1 MKILVVGYYG
11 YRIVILIYNYQSEN
25 ILNEE
30 FNWFKQKV
38 QSVDEEKVVYDV
50 CEGVYSGSDENY
62 VRVEGFQRE
71 YKKNFV
77 CF

>member
-11 YRIVILIYNYQSEN
+11 YRIVILIYNDQSEN

-38 QSVDEEKVVYDV
+38 I
-50 CEGVYSGSDENY
+50 
-62 VRVEGFQRE
+62 E
-71 YKKNFV
+71 Y
-77 CF
+77 